1 MTLPPGPAVSEPP
14 GPGVA
19 CAGCG
24 AVTADGCVPPTWTY
38 QVSERGA
45 TYLCEACARQ
55 NLRSIEGRLDEA
67 WW

>member
-1 MTLPPGPAVSEPP
+1 VTEPAQAAA
-14 GPGVA
+14 A

-24 AVTADGCVPPTWTY
+24 VLAPDGEVPATWTF

-45 TYLCEACARQ
+45 TYLCEGCARQ